1 MKFNKSIIKKVCL
14 FVTSVLLIFSL
25 ILVLT
30 TKNIIVSD
38 PVFASHK
45 ELYSGSQKEI
55 IGTEYDFTSDEISI
69 SDIKATTDLDN
80 KIITISTAEELY
92 QFSYKCYT
100 NSSYLKY
107 NYKLLCNIDY
117 SSINNTFYPIGWLS
131 SNTTSAFTG
140 TFDGNGYDISN
151 LKMLIINSTNESFYD
166 SQEYFAMFAKNSG
179 TIKNFGLID
188 NNISITSLI
197 TTISNSGIANIC
209 GENSGT
215 IEHVYVKQLS
225 ETLNEGAGITALG
238 GYRVAGICALNT
250 GTIKDGYIAINSI
263 FDINCTDIIEF
274 ADVCLIN
281 NGTINSFYFLN
292 NAIDFSSSNFKFV
305 EGGEFYFVFLSAANV
320 KDKSGTNYPGILVK
334 SISELNEKFSGNN
347 SWSIKTT
354 NTNKLSDYFTNDLPV
369 GRTVKYSG
377 NTVYIENTDDFV
389 LMFNLFNANAYFA
402 TKALTYSIK
411 ADIDLSDIP
420 ANAITYTHAIDA
432 TITGQDYG
440 KESSVVL
447 VSGEKNSY
455 PTIYNANII
464 SSERTTTT
472 LGIDAYGLFPY
483 LTGTVENLNIY
494 YDSISLSNIKKSS
507 NVKGIGLVSG
517 YLETATIKNVNTYV
531 NSLTSTSSDKLSEYY
546 FGGLVG
552 ITSEAHINN
561 VTSGGNATI
570 GTNSNYTKT
579 STLMQGIALGG
590 LVGYLDDTRSDVYTS
605 LSALNITLNCGASAN
620 YAVGGVIGAGYTNN
634 VYELEY
640 VGNINVGSSSNI
652 TYNSLYV
659 SGIIGR
665 LLGVNSELYSL
676 VNQGTI
682 NVYANNNDT
691 YVSGIINAD
700 IQTSSSASGSITA
713 SVYKRS
719 DSVELFDIS
728 GIANRANINLLSSGT
743 KTNYT
748 SGINVNSSN
757 GFISRINYLYN
768 LSYNELYDKSKGTDK
783 YQTKLG
789 SQSIDISKVS
799 SYSGLINNIGGKANF
814 NMTLENVYN
823 LRNIAFTTSDSITS
837 DLKFAL
843 IALGEYINY
852 NNLSN
857 EGNLVFNVTNSV
869 SQSNSK
875 NYKLEVSGLI
885 YELTESSTASNL
897 YNGGNITFTENAN
910 SNVYLDLYISGV
922 CLYNKASDSSES
934 QNPLSQTFDKES
946 IGSLDNAINNG
957 DITVTSNGLV
967 ETDSATS
974 GSNTTDVTSNTSQTS
989 TKYFKGN
996 VYISGIT
1003 YLNKGVITNTF
1014 NLGDISILE
1023 FASTQSTYMASGIAC
1038 ILDTKYAM
1046 IKNSANNGTI
1056 KSISM
1061 SNEVTNTSYYYTYT
1075 SGIVCIN
1082 NSNTSNIDEVIAFTI
1097 NYGTILAF
1105 SGLANKERSTIS
1117 SPYTYSGGI
1126 LAYGALNIVNV
1137 LNYGNV
1143 YSSEV
1148 AGPIVGALD
1157 LNYDSNDFYLANT
1170 INYGNVNI
1178 FERYSTSGTTVS
1190 NATLSDVASLNTSF
1204 LDNQYGTYRTTKYYY
1219 AGAMFGLIDFV
1230 NGLKAKLTIRYVINF
1245 CQNQNICQADNQ
1257 LNKTTID
1264 TTTFI
1269 TTRDANDT
1277 FGGSS
1282 IKYAP
1287 MSNVSDSAGNVGVF
1301 SQDFIFRK
1309 AINGD
1314 TSVIDYS
1321 TYQTDSYISDYYSF
1335 VNYDK
1340 VNTYLIEKI
1349 GWRTA
1354 AYLDAAEELAKNVSM
1369 MSTFVKNGSYN
1380 SSTSNLVEYTST
1392 SWTDNIDSTV
1402 LENAIT
1408 EIVKNGELSD
1418 KNSEIIKYFLFESS
1432 YTSSVYSSIRESI
1445 VSNILSY
1452 MDEDNVNYKDLIQKL
1467 LYDEV
1472 LAKVVSGED
1481 ANYTKVQTSIN
1492 SVFSKIS
1499 SSELREI
1506 ITNYLDTISSD
1517 VIDPLFNDTT
1527 SSYYVK
1533 NIYNLVDTLLTGYS
1547 DDTISEMY
1555 KTILAASS
1563 STTSDTLKFY
1573 DYLSSNT
1580 TQAKEIYKNI
1590 ITNNSLSTNDSLLS
1604 ILNTGLKKYETEF
1617 NTSNINDV
1625 YTSYSSSEYINGE
1638 IVTISKDYTEL
1649 WNIVKNINS
1658 FKTYLTSTSGLFS
1671 THTDPTSSIQYNS
1684 LIAKATEYNSTY
1696 QTQDAPSTKSSGVNS
1711 TSGLTIETSAKGN
1724 VYNRFIYTPDS
1735 IISDSTYYYGPFTA
1749 KGNLLSTDAS
1759 FSTNSNYNSDIYNT
1773 STITA
1778 NKNFYTPFFMSLNE
1792 TTRSNYINQANSQ
1805 STTKSIGTYYWNT
1818 AYSKGS
1824 SNNAASN
1831 QWVSDYII
1839 TNKPDDVKNFL
1850 QKNSSTGEYIIDGF
1864 DFENYSTY
1872 NNGSTI
1878 GNAST
1883 TEEHE
1888 ALKSSYITGYGTSQ
1902 VYSGIWYP
1910 VSIWYKDKSVVGVY
1924 LTAQTLSTQSAY
1936 EGSYVG
1942 VQTTEYTY
1950 YTIDDLVKLDGVRT
1964 RGKSSGNSDTDE
1976 INIVSAVM
1984 TKVLSEVEGKTVVLN
1999 ALREYASNNDFTTS
2013 NYASLI
2019 YLASSLIGTDFASN
2033 ITTNLISMESSDTLT
2048 NLSYS
2053 DTSSTTITNLYQKLE
2068 ALVATQ
2074 TYTDKQNLQF
2084 LASGNKDAFINL
2096 LKIVLT
2102 DYSDYDNDSGT
2113 EITNPDFTYYLYTY
2127 ISYLKEQNSEIT
2139 SSEIVK
2145 IINSVKET
2153 DLEYLAKLD
2162 DLTYSDFIDYFDQ
2175 AAYDNASAAFGKSVN
2190 FEDVDTN
2197 IRDLAS
2203 DTTYSDWY
2211 SGADNEG
2218 AYPKIGKVYPLNTES
2233 DKITATSNNIGYFT
2247 GSNNSLKTYSLTNNF
2262 KGTYTIYKSV
2272 KNDSKRSDEVINIT
2286 GDIKTTLDDMLSS
2299 SNTNYH
2305 ALNFSATI
2313 KADDFSK
2320 SNGITLSSKN
2330 TVGTPYIGGEDATG
2344 WVLPQSSLYF
2354 IPQIDG
2360 ILKMVVYTDSSY
2372 TTAPGLYK
2380 ITRSSKTENSKNNIT
2395 VTQVTSASNSDSSVN
2410 YDSSMYTSLTAKTL
2424 YYIEIPVSAGTE
2436 YVLSRVDS
2444 GSSRSSYVLYLDL
2457 GQNESSYTID
2467 YPDLSNI
2474 ESNYNNYYNS
2484 GANISNFASTI
2495 LAKDFITKIYDS
2507 TTLTSS
2513 VENISITSP
2522 SILLVKTNG
2531 VSGVSIKVNGTTTYN
2546 NSSGDAVTL
2555 SATVLNSYEGYRA
2568 FYISGSSDE
2577 TYTVLTTDENIS
2589 EVILVK
2595 QSDSFTISTTNG
2607 TTVKFND
2614 TPILGGITNYTDLK
2628 EYKLNVDVSNKL
2640 LETLKLIYPT
2650 ITTTNGTGKIYDI
2663 FNNTNFSESDIK
2675 NIISLLGT
2683 SDYSN
2688 STTSVL
2694 AKLLDS
2700 LDSSHYNDLILNASE
2715 EAKKNIFKK
2724 MILLNGNGT
2733 YTQTD
2738 DNIIA
2743 AYIGN
2748 DYLTNSKNNSLKSS
2762 ILYELLASY
2771 KDGKYQFITGDTT
2784 IDYDTFDSFVVH
2796 LGGSSNLDS
2805 YGIFALSSS
2814 LGKQNGTFI
2823 PDNIDLNSLDY
2834 NYKVEEDNFVLTTDP
2849 SSYWRDLTGNSTS
2862 SSYDLTNVNSVNY
2875 AIRYQ
2880 MKQLKLS
2887 ISTQIFESIITFG
2900 DYEIFASDSTIDTIN
2915 GTITYYVPASYIEK
2929 LIQTSSA
2936 TFTLDIAS
2944 SASYI
2949 ILSKDFTKYTK
2960 DGDNYILKDAI
2971 LVTAEDQTVYT
2982 SYDIV
2987 LVPVSTKITS
2997 FRSDKTTIEYTG
3009 DTVVLTINSNLP
3021 DNYDLG
3027 SRLSVN
3033 NVYASESSANWHL
3046 DTSVKNNG
3054 ITSNGLTS
3062 ITILIDEAHIGGEL
3076 SLKLNL
3082 YEDITNDTLTI
3093 TKTKNQEALITK
3105 FEFEGTDLTSNFN
3118 NNALTSEI
3126 LFGRAYNS
3134 DNFSDY
3140 TSDDFYLSDFTVS
3153 SNASVTITKS
3163 YSLSTNN
3170 LITYTITYTVVSE
3183 DLSTTNTYVH
3193 NLTEKS
3199 PYSNNET
3206 YANIYKDGN
3215 LVTSDGLYKLSFSY
3229 DNVSYNEAEEAS
3241 LVYNSSNQK
3250 NYSVVMYNR
3259 GNNPEYRI
3267 KYLMN
3272 NIYTL
3277 GENVTYRLSSDTLNN
3292 NSSIIQTIGGF
3303 ITSIS
3308 DTTEPNIFKYE
3319 YIYTNTAS
3327 WEGETYTR
3335 SYTFPQMLVIKGYS
3349 RDALLNRLT
3358 FLNSAIS
3365 IGNTATAI
3373 KANNFN
3379 NTNAIVLSKDGT
3391 VCLDSGDVL
3400 YTNMFNNTNNAIS
3413 VDGLTI
3419 NYTQNSSDY
3428 SYTDYFA
3435 IGTVNDTDLSYFAPT
3450 FGIEEHAQI
3459 YQYTTLTKLSSYG
3472 TNQTVSD
3479 STILSNH
3486 NDIYLYVPFNY
3497 TLKSG
3502 EIKTKVFLVKLD
3514 ENYKWTSV
3522 YDPSDYTT
3530 ALYTYSSSFNTI
3542 DATSTDD
3549 ASFTY
3554 DSINYS
3560 VSSTAGSTNNNES
3573 LYMDYVGDPLSN
3585 HFWYVSY
3592 LVFSESSLH
3601 DDFTTGNIRY
3611 FHISIVDATNT
3622 IKFAV
3627 SLYAKNELK
3636 LDEVYMTISENIYKN
3651 NSFNSSRQISGYL
3664 IKGETDNYKNKVIDG
3679 ETYFVYTLKFDLQL
3693 LPKGY
3698 FKFYLDLPSGFV
3710 ATAKVDMKNQLDTTT
3725 SPGNNE
3731 EGTFLPYTSIIP
3743 KTINLEFNVN
3753 VGSYG
3758 SDIWGVKTSSLFT
3771 RLATLTE

>member
-1 MKFNKSIIKKVCL
+1 
-14 FVTSVLLIFSL
+14 
-25 ILVLT
+25 
-30 TKNIIVSD
+30 
-38 PVFASHK
+38 
-45 ELYSGSQKEI
+45 
-55 IGTEYDFTSDEISI
+55 
-69 SDIKATTDLDN
+69 
-80 KIITISTAEELY
+80 
-92 QFSYKCYT
+92 
-100 NSSYLKY
+100 
-107 NYKLLCNIDY
+107 
-117 SSINNTFYPIGWLS
+117 
-131 SNTTSAFTG
+131 
-140 TFDGNGYDISN
+140 
-151 LKMLIINSTNESFYD
+151 
-166 SQEYFAMFAKNSG
+166 
-179 TIKNFGLID
+179 
-188 NNISITSLI
+188 
-197 TTISNSGIANIC
+197 
-209 GENSGT
+209 
-215 IEHVYVKQLS
+215 
-225 ETLNEGAGITALG
+225 
-238 GYRVAGICALNT
+238 
-250 GTIKDGYIAINSI
+250 
-263 FDINCTDIIEF
+263 
-274 ADVCLIN
+274 
-281 NGTINSFYFLN
+281 
-292 NAIDFSSSNFKFV
+292 
-305 EGGEFYFVFLSAANV
+305 
-320 KDKSGTNYPGILVK
+320 
-334 SISELNEKFSGNN
+334 
-347 SWSIKTT
+347 
-354 NTNKLSDYFTNDLPV
+354 
-369 GRTVKYSG
+369 
-377 NTVYIENTDDFV
+377 
-389 LMFNLFNANAYFA
+389 
-402 TKALTYSIK
+402 
-411 ADIDLSDIP
+411 
-420 ANAITYTHAIDA
+420 
-432 TITGQDYG
+432 
-440 KESSVVL
+440 
-447 VSGEKNSY
+447 
-455 PTIYNANII
+455 
-464 SSERTTTT
+464 
-472 LGIDAYGLFPY
+472 
-483 LTGTVENLNIY
+483 
-494 YDSISLSNIKKSS
+494 
-507 NVKGIGLVSG
+507 
-517 YLETATIKNVNTYV
+517 
-531 NSLTSTSSDKLSEYY
+531 
-546 FGGLVG
+546 
-552 ITSEAHINN
+552 
-561 VTSGGNATI
+561 
-570 GTNSNYTKT
+570 
-579 STLMQGIALGG
+579 
-590 LVGYLDDTRSDVYTS
+590 
-605 LSALNITLNCGASAN
+605 
-620 YAVGGVIGAGYTNN
+620 
-634 VYELEY
+634 
-640 VGNINVGSSSNI
+640 
-652 TYNSLYV
+652 
-659 SGIIGR
+659 
-665 LLGVNSELYSL
+665 
-676 VNQGTI
+676 
-682 NVYANNNDT
+682 
-691 YVSGIINAD
+691 
-700 IQTSSSASGSITA
+700 
-713 SVYKRS
+713 
-719 DSVELFDIS
+719 
-728 GIANRANINLLSSGT
+728 
-743 KTNYT
+743 
-748 SGINVNSSN
+748 
-757 GFISRINYLYN
+757 
-768 LSYNELYDKSKGTDK
+768 
-783 YQTKLG
+783 
-789 SQSIDISKVS
+789 
-799 SYSGLINNIGGKANF
+799 
-814 NMTLENVYN
+814 MTLENVYN
-823 LRNIAFTTSDSITS
+823 LRDITFTTSDSITS
-837 DLKFAL
+837 DLKFSG
-843 IALGEYINY
+843 IALGEHINY

-857 EGNLVFNVTNSV
+857 EGNLVFNVVNTV
-869 SQSNSK
+869 SQNNSK

-885 YELTESSTASNL
+885 YELTETSTASNL
-897 YNGGNITFTENAN
+897 YNGGNITFTEGAN
-910 SNVYLDLYISGV
+910 SDVYLDLYMTGV
-922 CLYNKASDSSES
+922 CLYNKSSDTSLT

-957 DITVTSNGLV
+957 DITVTSSGLV
-967 ETDSATS
+967 KTDSATS
-974 GSNTTDVTSNTSQTS
+974 GSSTTDVTSNTSQTS
-989 TKYFKGN
+989 TTYFKGN

-1003 YLNKGVITNTF
+1003 YLNTGIITNTF

-1023 FASTQSTYMASGIAC
+1023 FASTKTTYMASGIAC
-1038 ILDTKYAM
+1038 ILNTKYAM

-1075 SGIVCIN
+1075 SGIVCVN
-1082 NSNTSNIDEVIAFTI
+1082 NTNTANIDEVIAFTI

-1105 SGLANKERSTIS
+1105 SGLTNKERSTIS

-1148 AGPIVGALD
+1148 AGTIVGALD
-1157 LNYDSNDFYLANT
+1157 LKYDSNNFYLANT

-1178 FERYSTSGTTVS
+1178 FERYSTSGTTVN
-1190 NATLSDVASLNTSF
+1190 NATLSDAISLNSSF

-1219 AGAMFGLIDFV
+1219 AGAMFGLIDFL
-1230 NGLKAKLTIRYVINF
+1230 NGNNAKLTIRYVINF

-1380 SSTSNLVEYTST
+1380 SSTNSLVNYTST

-1481 ANYTKVQTSIN
+1481 TNYTKVQTSIN
-1492 SVFSKIS
+1492 NVLSKIS
-1499 SSELREI
+1499 TDELREI
-1506 ITNYLDTISSD
+1506 ITNYLDTISGD

-1527 SSYYVK
+1527 GSYYVK

-1555 KTILAASS
+1555 KTILESASS
-1563 STTSDTLKFY
+1563 STSDALKFY
-1573 DYLSSNT
+1573 DYLSSNAS
-1580 TQAKEIYKNI
+1580 QSKEIYKNI
-1590 ITNNSLSTNDSLLS
+1590 ITNNSLTTNESLLT
-1604 ILNTGLKKYETEF
+1604 ILNKGLKKYETQF
-1617 NTSNINDV
+1617 NTNNINDV

-1638 IVTISKDYTEL
+1638 SVTISKDYTEL

-1671 THTDPTSSIQYNS
+1671 THTDPTSSIAYNS
-1684 LIAKATEYNSTY
+1684 LIAKASEYNSTY
-1696 QTQDAPSTKSSGVNS
+1696 QTQDAPSTKTSGVNA

-1735 IISDSTYYYGPFTA
+1735 IVSDSTYYYGPFTA

-1792 TTRSNYINQANSQ
+1792 TTRTNYINQANSQ

-1818 AYSKGS
+1818 AYSNGS

-1850 QKNSSTGEYIIDGF
+1850 QKNSSTGDYIIDGF

-1883 TEEHE
+1883 TSQHE
-1888 ALKSSYITGYGTSQ
+1888 ALKSNYITGYGTSQ

-1910 VSIWYKDKSVVGVY
+1910 VSIWYKDNAVVGVY

-1936 EGSYVG
+1936 EGNYVG

-1976 INIVSAVM
+1976 INIVSAIM
-1984 TKVLSEVEGKTVVLN
+1984 TKVLSTTDGKTAVLN
-1999 ALREYASNNDFTTS
+1999 ALREYASNNNFTTS
-2013 NYASLI
+2013 NYASLT
-2019 YLASSLIGTDFASN
+2019 YLATSLIGTDFASN
-2033 ITTNLISMESSDTLT
+2033 IVTNLISMESSDNLT
-2048 NLSYS
+2048 NISYS

-2068 ALVATQ
+2068 ALVGEV
-2074 TYTDKQNLQF
+2074 TYSDKQNLQF
-2084 LASGNKDAFINL
+2084 LASGNKDAFIQL

-2102 DYSDYDNDSGT
+2102 DYADYDNNSGT

-2127 ISYLKEQNSEIT
+2127 ITYLKEQNSEIT
-2139 SSEIVK
+2139 SSDILK
-2145 IINSVKET
+2145 IINSVKDT
-2153 DLEYLAKLD
+2153 DLEYLATLD
-2162 DLTYSDFIDYFDQ
+2162 NLSYSEFIDYFDQ
-2175 AAYDNASAAFGKSVN
+2175 DAYDNASSAFGKSVN

-2197 IRDLAS
+2197 IRTLAS
-2203 DTTYSDWY
+2203 STTYSDWFIGDD
-2211 SGADNEG
+2211 S
-2218 AYPKIGKVYPLNTES
+2218 AYPKKDYVYPLNTES
-2233 DKITATSNNIGYFT
+2233 DTITATTNNIGYFT
-2247 GSNNSLKTYSLTNNF
+2247 GSNNSLKTYSLTNSF
-2262 KGTYTIYKSV
+2262 KGNYTIYKRVS
-2272 KNDSKRSDEVINIT
+2272 NNSTISDESIEAT
-2286 GDIKTTLDDMLSS
+2286 GDVKSTLDDMLSS

-2313 KADDFSK
+2313 TTNDFTK
-2320 SNGITLSSKN
+2320 NNGITLSSSN

-2344 WVLPQSSLYF
+2344 WVLPQRSLYF

-2380 ITRSSKTENSKNNIT
+2380 ITRNSKTENSKNNIT
-2395 VTQVTSASNSDSSVN
+2395 VTQVTSASDTNSVVT
-2410 YDSSMYTSLTAKTL
+2410 YDSSMYTSLSANRL
-2424 YYIEIPVSAGTE
+2424 YYIEIPVSKGIE
-2436 YVLSRVDS
+2436 YALSLVS
-2444 GSSRSSYVLYLDL
+2444 GGSSRSSYVLYLDL
-2457 GQNESSYTID
+2457 GQNESSYTHD
-2467 YPDLSNI
+2467 YPDLSTI
-2474 ESNYNNYYNS
+2474 ESNYNKYYNS

-2531 VSGVSIKVNGTTTYN
+2531 ESGVSLNVNGTTTYA

-2555 SATVLNSYEGYRA
+2555 SATVLNSNVGYRA
-2568 FYISGSSDE
+2568 FYISGSSD
-2577 TYTVLTTDENIS
+2577 TYTVSTTYEKIS

-2614 TPILGGITNYTDLK
+2614 TTILSGITNYTDLK
-2628 EYKLNVDVSNKL
+2628 EYTLNVDLSNKL

-2650 ITTTNGTGKIYDI
+2650 ITTKDTSKIYDI
-2663 FNNTNFSESDIK
+2663 FNNSNFSESDIK

-2683 SDYSN
+2683 SDYAD

-2694 AKLLDS
+2694 AKLIDS
-2700 LDSSHYNDLILNASE
+2700 LDSSHYNDLILNASN
-2715 EAKKNIFKK
+2715 EAKVNIFKK

-2743 AYIGN
+2743 AYIGS

-2762 ILYELLASY
+2762 ILYELLNSY
-2771 KDGKYQFITGDTT
+2771 EDGKYQFITGDTT
-2784 IDYDTFDSFVVH
+2784 IDYDIFDSFVVH

-2834 NYKVEEDNFVLTTDP
+2834 NYKVEDDNFVLTDDP

-2862 SSYDLTNVNSVNY
+2862 SNYDITNVNSVNY

-2887 ISTQIFESIITFG
+2887 ISTQIFESIITFE
-2900 DYEIFASDSTIDTIN
+2900 DYEIFASDSTIDTKN
-2915 GTITYYVPASYIEK
+2915 GTITYYVPASYIDL
-2929 LIQTSSA
+2929 LIKSSA

-2944 SASYI
+2944 SASYN
-2949 ILSKDFTKYTK
+2949 ILASDFTKYTK
-2960 DGDNYILKDAI
+2960 DNNNYILKDAI
-2971 LVTAEDQTVYT
+2971 LVTAEDSTVYT

-2997 FRSDKTTIEYTG
+2997 FTSDKTTIEYTG

-3027 SRLSVN
+3027 SRLSIN
-3033 NVYASESSANWHL
+3033 NVYASDTNSNWHL

-3054 ITSNGLTS
+3054 ITSNGVTT
-3062 ITILIDEAHIGGEL
+3062 ITILIDEAHLGGEL

-3093 TKTKNQEALITK
+3093 TKKKNQEALITK

-3118 NNALTSEI
+3118 NNTLTSEI
-3126 LFGRAYNS
+3126 LFGRAYDS
-3134 DNFSDY
+3134 DNFSDF
-3140 TSDDFYLSDFTVS
+3140 TSDNFYLSDFAVS
-3153 SNASVTITKS
+3153 SNAKVTLTKN

-3170 LITYTITYTVVSE
+3170 LITYTITYTVISE
-3183 DLSTTNTYVH
+3183 DLSTTNTYIH

-3199 PYSNNET
+3199 PYSNNDT

-3215 LVTSDGLYKLSFSY
+3215 LVTSDGLYKSAFTY
-3229 DNVSYNEAEEAS
+3229 ENVSYNDAEEAS
-3241 LVYNSSNQK
+3241 LVYNSSNEK

-3277 GENVTYRLSSDTLNN
+3277 GANVAYRLSSDTLNN

-3335 SYTFPQMLVIKGYS
+3335 SYTFPQMFVIKGYS

-3379 NTNAIVLSKDGT
+3379 NTNSIVLSKDGT
-3391 VCLDSGDVL
+3391 AYLDSGDVL
-3400 YTNMFNNTNNAIS
+3400 YTDMFNNTNNAIS

-3450 FGIEEHAQI
+3450 FGIEKHAQI

-3472 TNQTVSD
+3472 TKQTVSD

-3497 TLKSG
+3497 TLSSG
-3502 EIKTKVFLVKLD
+3502 ETKTKVFLVKLD
-3514 ENYKWTSV
+3514 DNYKWTSV
-3522 YDPSDYTT
+3522 YDPTDYTKS
-3530 ALYTYSSSFNTI
+3530 LYTYSSRFNTL
-3542 DATSTDD
+3542 DATSSET

-3554 DSINYS
+3554 NSVNYS
-3560 VSSTAGSTNNNES
+3560 VSSTAGTTNNNES

-3627 SLYAKNELK
+3627 SLYAKDELE
-3636 LDEVYMTISENIYKN
+3636 LAQVYMTISENIYKN
-3651 NSFNSSRQISGYL
+3651 NTYNKSRQISGYL
-3664 IKGETDNYKNKVIDG
+3664 IKGETDDYKNKVIDG
-3679 ETYFVYTLKFDLQL
+3679 ETYYVYTLKFDLQL

-3710 ATAKVDMKNQLDTTT
+3710 ATAKLDMKNQLDTTT
-3725 SPGNNE
+3725 SPGSNE
-3731 EGTFLPYTSIIP
+3731 KGTFLPYTSIIP

-3771 RLATLTE
+3771 RLATITE